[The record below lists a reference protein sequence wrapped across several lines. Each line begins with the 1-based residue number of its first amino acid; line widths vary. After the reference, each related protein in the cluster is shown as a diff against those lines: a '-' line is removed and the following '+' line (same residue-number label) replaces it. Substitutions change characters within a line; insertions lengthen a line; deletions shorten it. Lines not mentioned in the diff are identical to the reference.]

1 MGERET
7 VAGSSVATRTVAADK
22 LRGVT
27 TGVFAAL
34 GVPQGD
40 AELMGELLV
49 DADLRGV
56 HSHGTRWVLRYAC
69 WLQGGANKHPKIT
82 AVRDDGPTAALDG
95 DRGLGHVV
103 SVHAMKVAIAKAKQY
118 GTGVVTVRNS
128 NHCGAMA
135 YYTGMAADAGCI
147 GFATSTAG
155 ILMAPA
161 GGRDKLIGVNP
172 ASWAFP
178 TSRGWNLDLDMA
190 PSIVAGSKIDMAR
203 IRGEKIP
210 LGLAL
215 DKEGNP
221 TDDPAKAQEG
231 VLLPIGGVK
240 GYALAVVFDVL
251 GGVLSGGRFGKG
263 LGMDGGSQMF
273 QAIDI
278 ERFMPLDEFKGR
290 MEQLIAQIKGSALA
304 PGSTGVFLPGEIE
317 YMNKQER
324 LNNGIVMEETT
335 LRDIDTIAA
344 ELGIAD
350 RPSAWS

>member
-1 MGERET
+1 
-7 VAGSSVATRTVAADK
+7 
-22 LRGVT
+22 VT
-27 TGVFAAL
+27 TSVFAAL
-34 GVPQGD
+34 GIP
-40 AELMGELLV
+40 ASEAALMGESLV

-56 HSHGTRWVLRYAC
+56 HSHGTRWVLRYAR
-69 WLQGGANKHPKIT
+69 WLQGGANKNPNIT
-82 AVRDDGPTAALDG
+82 AIRDDGPTAALDG

-103 SVHAMKVAIAKAKQY
+103 SAFAMRMAINKAKEH

-155 ILMAPA
+155 ILMAPS

-172 ASWAFP
+172 ASWGFP

-190 PSIVAGSKIDMAR
+190 PSIVAGSKIDMAK

-215 DKEGNP
+215 DKDGNP
-221 TDDPAKAQEG
+221 TDDPTKALEG
-231 VLLPIGGVK
+231 VLLPVGGIK

-251 GGVLSGGRFGKG
+251 SGVLSGGRFGKG
-263 LGMDGGSQMF
+263 LGMEGGSQIF
-273 QAIDI
+273 QAIDV
-278 ERFMPLDEFKGR
+278 EKFMPLDEFKGR
-290 MEQLIAQIKGSALA
+290 MELLIAQIKGSALV
-304 PGSTGVFLPGEIE
+304 PGSKGVFLPGEIE

-324 LNNGIVMEETT
+324 LKNGILLEVTT
-335 LRDIDTIAA
+335 LDDIETIAA

-350 RPSAWS
+350 RPSAWG

>member
-1 MGERET
+1 MADT
-7 VAGSSVATRTVAADK
+7 SVATRTVPAVK

-27 TGVFAAL
+27 TAVFAAL
-34 GVPQGD
+34 GLPHGD
-40 AELMGELLV
+40 AALMGELLV

-56 HSHGTRWVLRYAC
+56 HSHGTRWVVRYAR
-69 WLQGGANKHPKIT
+69 WLQGGANTNPKIT
-82 AVRDDGPTAALDG
+82 AVHDDGPTAALDG
-95 DRGLGHVV
+95 DGGLGHIV
-103 SVHAMKVAIAKAKQY
+103 SVYAMKLAIDKARRH

-155 ILMAPA
+155 ILMAPT

-172 ASWAFP
+172 ASWGFP

-190 PSIVAGSKIDMAR
+190 PSIVAGSKIDMAK

-215 DKEGNP
+215 DKDGNP

-231 VLLPIGGVK
+231 VLLPAGGIK

-251 GGVLSGGRFGKG
+251 SGVLSGGRFGKG
-263 LGMDGGSQMF
+263 LGMEGGSQIF
-273 QAIDI
+273 QAIDV

-304 PGSTGVFLPGEIE
+304 PGSNGVFLPGEIE

-324 LNNGIVMEETT
+324 LENGIAMEATT
-335 LRDIDTIAA
+335 LRDIETIAS
-344 ELGIAD
+344 ELDIAD
-350 RPSAWS
+350 RPSRWG